1 MANVIAVVGSKGGT
15 GKSSISHLLA
25 HGAGSLPRP
34 IVAVVM
40 TTDPEDEMPDQGTR
54 RYGVVDARSPEK
66 LLAEM
71 RRLLEVPQLLIILDG
86 AAARADL
93 DAVVAKVA
101 DLALV
106 PFGPSAQEAARAVA
120 NLARMPG
127 AWALPNRWP
136 AHPGTRRRA
145 ATWLAT
151 VPAERRMPPFGSI
164 PRLDGL
170 LSAEGYAAAA
180 YDLASPSR
188 NLLLEALHA
197 GRLDP
202 HDMAATGEAA

>member
-34 IVAVVM
+34 IMAVVL

-54 RYGVVDARSPEK
+54 RYGVVDARDRDK

-71 RRLLEVPQLLIILDG
+71 DRLLRVPQLLIIIDG

-93 DAVVAKVA
+93 DALVSEVA

-106 PFGPSAQEAARAVA
+106 PFGPSAQEAARAAA
-120 NLARMPG
+120 NLLRMPK
-127 AWALPNRWP
+127 AVALPNRWP

-145 ATWLAT
+145 ATWLQM
-151 VPAERRMPPFGSI
+151 VPAARQMPAFPAI

-170 LSAEGYAAAA
+170 LSAEGYASAA

-197 GRLDP
+197 GRIDP
-202 HDMAATGEAA
+202 HDLAATGEAA